1 MKKNI
6 YITKK
11 YSLCP
16 ESKKRRFPD
25 EISAKLFLL
34 KLDKKDWWKQSV
46 NHKPC
51 DKRPIRVYKCY
62 FCHGFHLTSQSKY
75 K

>member
-34 KLDKKDWWKQSV
+34 KLDKKTGGNKVSIISLVIKDQLEYINVISAMV
-46 NHKPC
+46 F
-51 DKRPIRVYKCY
+51 I
-62 FCHGFHLTSQSKY
+62 
-75 K
+75 